1 MPLVEVVFTPGELG
15 EEQIAGAVVVA
26 IDVLRA
32 TTTAI
37 TALAHGARAVLP
49 VAEPEAVREA
59 RAGFAPGET
68 LLGGERHGR
77 PLPGFDLGNSP
88 AEYQPEVVSGKTVI
102 LTTTNGT
109 RLLAR
114 CGRAAQ
120 VALGALVNAGAVAD
134 WLSGWPGKA
143 VVACAG
149 RAGGFSLED
158 TVCAGLIVNR
168 LGPGW
173 ELGRGAAAALGL
185 YGAYREDPGRALA
198 ESPHGRY
205 LCEIGLGADLARC
218 AAVDRYPVV
227 PLRAGREFRIG
238 RKDDTSGE
246 A

>member
-1 MPLVEVVFTPGELG
+1 MPAVEVVFTPGQLG
-15 EEQIAGAVVVA
+15 DEQIAGAVVVA

-37 TALAHGARAVLP
+37 TALVHGARAVLP
-49 VAEPEAVREA
+49 VAEPDSGRAA
-59 RAGFAPGET
+59 RSGFAPGEA
-68 LLGGERHGR
+68 LLGGDRHGR
-77 PLPGFDLGNSP
+77 PLPGFDVGNSP
-88 AEYQPEVVSGKTVI
+88 AEYGPEVVRGKTVI

-114 CGRAAQ
+114 CTAAAE
-120 VALGALVNAGAVAD
+120 VALGALVNAGAVAE
-134 WLSGWPGKA
+134 WVARWPGKA

-158 TVCAGLIVNR
+158 TVCAGLIVSR

-173 ELGRGAAAALGL
+173 ELGPGAAAALGL
-185 YGAYREDPGRALA
+185 YGVYREDPGRALA

-205 LCEIGLGADLARC
+205 LCEIGLGADLPRC
-218 AAVDRYPVV
+218 GAVDRYPVV
-227 PLRAGREFRIG
+227 PRRRGQEFG
-238 RKDDTSGE
+238 LEGKDDSNGE